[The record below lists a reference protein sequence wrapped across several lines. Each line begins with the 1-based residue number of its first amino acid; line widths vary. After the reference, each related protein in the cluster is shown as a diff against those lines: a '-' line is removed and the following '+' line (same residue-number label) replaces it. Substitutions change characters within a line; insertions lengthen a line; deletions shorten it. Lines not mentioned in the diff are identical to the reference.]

1 MYNYIFSCTT
11 ILLVRLKKSSDAL
24 KNDLFLC
31 GMKRTALITGASAGI
46 GEATARNLA
55 KAGFDLIITA
65 RRKERLDALAS
76 ELGAEHGSAVSTYML
91 DVRDRESVAAFTASL
106 GNRRIDV
113 LVNNAGLAA
122 GLSPLHEGDM
132 DDWEQM
138 IDTNIKGLLYI
149 TRGIAPLM
157 VRQGSGHIVNIGSIA
172 GREVYP
178 NGNVYC
184 ATKHAV
190 HALSEGLRRE
200 LYDKGIK
207 VTNIAPG
214 LVETEF
220 SMVRFRGDADRA
232 SKVYADMEPLTDH
245 DIAECVL
252 FCVSRPA
259 HVNIADM
266 LVLPTDQG
274 ASTLVNRKSA

>member
-1 MYNYIFSCTT
+1 ME
-11 ILLVRLKKSSDAL
+11 
-24 KNDLFLC
+24 
-31 GMKRTALITGASAGI
+31 RTALITGASAGI
-46 GEATARNLA
+46 GEATARSLA
-55 KAGFDLIITA
+55 SAGFDLILTA

-76 ELGAEHGSAVSTYML
+76 ELGVEHGITISTEVL
-91 DVRDRESVAAFTASL
+91 DVRDRESVAAFIASISD
-106 GNRRIDV
+106 RKVDV

-122 GLSPLHEGDM
+122 GFSPLHEGSI

-157 VRQGSGHIVNIGSIA
+157 VRQGSGHIINIGSIA

-178 NGNVYC
+178 SGNVYC

-190 HALSEGLRRE
+190 HALSEGLRKE
-200 LYDKGIK
+200 LFDKGIK

-220 SMVRFRGDADRA
+220 SMVRFKGDADRA
-232 SKVYADMEPLTDH
+232 STVYADMEPLTAH
-245 DIAECVL
+245 DIADCVL
-252 FCVSRPA
+252 FCLTRPA

-266 LVLPTDQG
+266 LVLPSCQG
-274 ASTLVNRKSA
+274 ASTMVKRGK

>member
-1 MYNYIFSCTT
+1 
-11 ILLVRLKKSSDAL
+11 
-24 KNDLFLC
+24 
-31 GMKRTALITGASAGI
+31 MKRTALITGASAGI
-46 GEATARNLA
+46 GEATARTLA
-55 KAGFDLIITA
+55 REGFDLILTA
-65 RRKERLDALAS
+65 RREERLAAIKKELTSSFGIKVWTHVLDA
-76 ELGAEHGSAVSTYML
+76 
-91 DVRDRESVAAFTASL
+91 RDREAVAAFTASL
-106 GNRRIDV
+106 ENRQVDI

-122 GLSPLHEGDM
+122 GLSALHEGSM

-157 VRQGSGHIVNIGSIA
+157 VKQGSGHILNIGSIA

-178 NGNVYC
+178 SGNVYC

-190 HALSEGLRRE
+190 HALSEGLRKE

-220 SMVRFRGDADRA
+220 SMVRFKGDGDRA
-232 SKVYADMEPLTDH
+232 SKVYADMEPLTAQ
-245 DIAECVL
+245 DIADCIH
-252 FCVSRPA
+252 FCVTRPA

-266 LVLPTDQG
+266 LVLAADQA
-274 ASTLVNRKSA
+274 ASTMVNRRSNT

>member
-11 ILLVRLKKSSDAL
+11 IFLVLLKKSLNPL

-31 GMKRTALITGASAGI
+31 CMKRTALITGASAGI
-46 GEATARNLA
+46 GEATARSLA

-76 ELGAEHGSAVSTYML
+76 ELGAEHGITVSTQVL
-91 DVRDRESVAAFTASL
+91 DVRDRESVAAFITS
-106 GNRRIDV
+106 ISDQKVDV

-122 GLSPLHEGDM
+122 GFSPLHEGSI

-157 VRQGSGHIVNIGSIA
+157 VQQGSGHIINIGSIA

-178 NGNVYC
+178 SGNVYC

-190 HALSEGLRRE
+190 HALSEGLRKE
-200 LYDKGIK
+200 LFDKGIK
-207 VTNIAPG
+207 VSNIAPG

-220 SMVRFRGDADRA
+220 SLVRFKGDANRA
-232 SKVYADMEPLTDH
+232 STVYADMEPLTAQ

-252 FCVSRPA
+252 FCVTRPA

-266 LVLPTDQG
+266 LVLPSCQG
-274 ASTLVNRKSA
+274 ASTMVKRGK

>member
-1 MYNYIFSCTT
+1 
-11 ILLVRLKKSSDAL
+11 
-24 KNDLFLC
+24 
-31 GMKRTALITGASAGI
+31 MKRTALITGASAGI
-46 GEATARNLA
+46 GEATARLLA
-55 KAGFDLIITA
+55 AEGFDLIITA
-65 RRKERLDALAS
+65 RRKERLDSLAQ
-76 ELGAEHGSAVSTYML
+76 ELRTQHGVAVSAHLL
-91 DVRDRESVAAFTASL
+91 DVRDREAVEAFIMAISE
-106 GNRRIDV
+106 RKVDV

-122 GLSPLHEGDM
+122 GLSPLHEGSIE
-132 DDWEQM
+132 DWEQM
-138 IDTNIKGLLYI
+138 IDTNVKGLLYI
-149 TRGIAPLM
+149 TRGIAPMM
-157 VRQGSGHIVNIGSIA
+157 VRQGSGHIINIGSIA

-220 SMVRFRGDADRA
+220 SMVRFKGDSDRA
-232 SKVYADMEPLTDH
+232 SKVYADMEPLTAQ
-245 DIAECVL
+245 DIADCIR
-252 FCVSRPA
+252 FCVTRPA

-266 LVLPTDQG
+266 LVLPTCQG
-274 ASTLVNRKSA
+274 ASTLVKRGN

>member
-1 MYNYIFSCTT
+1 M
-11 ILLVRLKKSSDAL
+11 AP
-24 KNDLFLC
+24 FLC

-46 GEATARNLA
+46 GEATARTLA
-55 KAGFDLIITA
+55 SAGIDLILTA
-65 RRKERLDALAS
+65 RRSDRLTALAL
-76 ELGAEHGSAVSTYML
+76 ELRETFGTSVETYAL
-91 DVRDRESVAAFTASL
+91 DVRNREAVASFTASQE
-106 GNRRIDV
+106 NKQIDI

-122 GLSPLHEGDM
+122 GLSALHEGNM

-157 VRQGSGHIVNIGSIA
+157 VRQGKGHILNIGSIA
-172 GREVYP
+172 GLEVYP

-190 HALSEGLRRE
+190 HALSEALRKE
-200 LYDKGIK
+200 LFDKGIK

-220 SMVRFRGDADRA
+220 SIVRFKGDGDRA
-232 SKVYADMEPLTDH
+232 SKVYADMEPLTAQ
-245 DIAECVL
+245 DIADCIL
-252 FCVSRPA
+252 FCVTRPA

-266 LVLPTDQG
+266 LVLPSDQG
-274 ASTLVNRKSA
+274 ASTMVNRRKMRK

>member
-1 MYNYIFSCTT
+1 
-11 ILLVRLKKSSDAL
+11 
-24 KNDLFLC
+24 
-31 GMKRTALITGASAGI
+31 MKRTVLITGASAGI
-46 GEATARNLA
+46 GEATARSLA
-55 KAGFDLIITA
+55 SAGFNLILTA

-76 ELGAEHGSAVSTYML
+76 ELQTECGIKVSTYAF
-91 DVRDRESVAAFTASL
+91 DVRDPKSVAAFIATISDQ
-106 GNRRIDV
+106 GVDV

-122 GLSPLHEGDM
+122 GLSPLYEGSI

-149 TRGIAPLM
+149 TRGIAPMM
-157 VRQGSGHIVNIGSIA
+157 VEQGNGHIINIGSIA
-172 GREVYP
+172 GREVYS

-200 LYDKGIK
+200 LFDKGIK

-220 SMVRFRGDADRA
+220 SMVRFKGDSDRA
-232 SKVYADMEPLTDH
+232 SNVYADMEPLTAQ
-245 DIAECVL
+245 DIAECIL
-252 FCVSRPA
+252 FCLTRPA
-259 HVNIADM
+259 HVNIADL
-266 LVLPTDQG
+266 LVLPACQG
-274 ASTLVNRKSA
+274 ASTLVKRGK

>member
-1 MYNYIFSCTT
+1 
-11 ILLVRLKKSSDAL
+11 
-24 KNDLFLC
+24 
-31 GMKRTALITGASAGI
+31 MKRTALITGASAGI
-46 GEATARNLA
+46 GEATARTLA
-55 KAGFDLIITA
+55 KKGMNLILVG
-65 RRKERLDALAS
+65 RRLERLMTIEQDLDYKYGIEVES
-76 ELGAEHGSAVSTYML
+76 HML
-91 DVRDRESVAAFTASL
+91 DVRNREAVAAFTASL
-106 GNRRIDV
+106 ENKRIDI

-122 GLSPLHEGDM
+122 GLSTLHEGNM

-157 VRQGSGHIVNIGSIA
+157 VRQGSGHILNIGSIA

-178 NGNVYC
+178 SGNVYC

-190 HALSEGLRRE
+190 HALSEALRKE
-200 LYDKGIK
+200 LFDKGIK

-220 SMVRFRGDADRA
+220 SMVRFKGDGDRA
-232 SKVYADMEPLTDH
+232 SKVYADMEPLTAQ
-245 DIAECVL
+245 DIADCIL
-252 FCVSRPA
+252 FCVTRPA

-266 LVLPTDQG
+266 MVLAADQA
-274 ASTLVNRKSA
+274 ASTMVKRGKQER

>member
-1 MYNYIFSCTT
+1 
-11 ILLVRLKKSSDAL
+11 
-24 KNDLFLC
+24 
-31 GMKRTALITGASAGI
+31 MKRTALITGASAGI
-46 GEATARNLA
+46 GEATSRTLARE
-55 KAGFDLIITA
+55 GFDLILTA
-65 RRKERLDALAS
+65 RREERLEALKK
-76 ELGAEHGSAVSTYML
+76 ELTSSFGIKVRTHVL
-91 DVRDRESVAAFTASL
+91 DVRDREVVAAFTASL
-106 GNRRIDV
+106 ENTQVDI

-122 GLSPLHEGDM
+122 GLSALHEGSAE
-132 DDWEQM
+132 DWEQM

-157 VRQGSGHIVNIGSIA
+157 VKQGSGHILNIGSIA

-178 NGNVYC
+178 SGNVYC

-190 HALSEGLRRE
+190 HALSEGLRKE

-220 SMVRFRGDADRA
+220 SMVRFKGDGDRA
-232 SKVYADMEPLTDH
+232 SKVYADMEPLTAQ
-245 DIAECVL
+245 DIADCIL
-252 FCVSRPA
+252 FCVTRPA

-266 LVLPTDQG
+266 LVLAADQA
-274 ASTLVNRKSA
+274 ASTMVNRRGIT

>member
-1 MYNYIFSCTT
+1 M
-11 ILLVRLKKSSDAL
+11 KK
-24 KNDLFLC
+24 
-31 GMKRTALITGASAGI
+31 TALITGASAGI
-46 GEATARNLA
+46 GEATARMLANEGYNLI
-55 KAGFDLIITA
+55 LTA
-65 RRKERLDALAS
+65 RRKERLEALRD
-76 ELGAEHGSAVSTYML
+76 ELGAAYGIEVGIHAFDICDREAVAQFVSTIEEL
-91 DVRDRESVAAFTASL
+91 P
-106 GNRRIDV
+106 IDV

-122 GLSPLHEGDM
+122 GLSPLHEGNI

-157 VRQGSGHIVNIGSIA
+157 VAQGFGHILNIGSIA

-178 NGNVYC
+178 QGNVYC

-190 HALSEGLRRE
+190 HALSEGLRKE

-220 SMVRFRGDADRA
+220 SMVRFKGDSERA
-232 SKVYADMEPLTDH
+232 GKVYADMEPLTPH
-245 DIAECVL
+245 DIADCIL
-252 FCVSRPA
+252 FCITRPA

-266 LVLPTDQG
+266 LVLPSQQA
-274 ASTLVNRKSA
+274 ASTMVHRKPMG

>member
-1 MYNYIFSCTT
+1 
-11 ILLVRLKKSSDAL
+11 
-24 KNDLFLC
+24 
-31 GMKRTALITGASAGI
+31 MKRTALITGASAGI
-46 GEATARNLA
+46 GEATARTLA
-55 KAGFDLIITA
+55 GEGFDLILTA
-65 RRKERLDALAS
+65 RREERLAALEK
-76 ELGAEHGSAVSTYML
+76 ELTSSFGIKVESNSL
-91 DVRDRESVAAFTASL
+91 DVRDREAVAAFTASL
-106 GNRRIDV
+106 ENRQVDI

-122 GLSPLHEGDM
+122 GLSALHEGSM

-157 VRQGSGHIVNIGSIA
+157 VRQGIGHILNIGSIA

-178 NGNVYC
+178 SGNVYC

-190 HALSEGLRRE
+190 HALSEGLRKE

-220 SMVRFRGDADRA
+220 SMVRFKGDGDRA
-232 SKVYADMEPLTDH
+232 AKVYADMEPLTAQ
-245 DIAECVL
+245 DIADCIL
-252 FCVSRPA
+252 FCVTRPA

-266 LVLPTDQG
+266 LVLASDQA
-274 ASTLVNRKSA
+274 ASTMVNRRNAQ

>member
-1 MYNYIFSCTT
+1 MPTT
-11 ILLVRLKKSSDAL
+11 
-24 KNDLFLC
+24 NPFLC
-31 GMKRTALITGASAGI
+31 AMKKTALITGASAGI
-46 GEATARNLA
+46 GEATARMLAREGYNLI
-55 KAGFDLIITA
+55 LTA
-65 RRKERLDALAS
+65 RRKERLEALRI
-76 ELGAEHGSAVSTYML
+76 ELGAAYGIEVGIHAFDICDREAVAQFVSTL
-91 DVRDRESVAAFTASL
+91 EEL
-106 GNRRIDV
+106 PIDV

-122 GLSPLHEGDM
+122 GLSPLHEGNI

-157 VRQGSGHIVNIGSIA
+157 VAQGFGHILNIGSIA

-178 NGNVYC
+178 QGNVYC

-190 HALSEGLRRE
+190 HALSEGLRKE

-220 SMVRFRGDADRA
+220 SMVRFKGDSERA
-232 SKVYADMEPLTDH
+232 TKVYADMEPLTPH
-245 DIAECVL
+245 DIADCIL
-252 FCVSRPA
+252 FCITRPA

-266 LVLPTDQG
+266 LVLPSQQA
-274 ASTLVNRKSA
+274 ASTMVHRKPMG

>member
-1 MYNYIFSCTT
+1 
-11 ILLVRLKKSSDAL
+11 
-24 KNDLFLC
+24 
-31 GMKRTALITGASAGI
+31 MKRTALITGASAGI
-46 GEATARNLA
+46 GEATARSLA
-55 KAGFDLIITA
+55 KAGFDLILTA
-65 RRKERLDALAS
+65 RRKERLDVLAA
-76 ELGAEHGSAVSTYML
+76 ELEAEHGIAVSAHAL
-91 DVRDRESVAAFTASL
+91 DVRDREAVTAFITSISDRKVDML
-106 GNRRIDV
+106 I
-113 LVNNAGLAA
+113 NNAGLAA
-122 GLSPLHEGDM
+122 GFSPLHEGGI

-149 TRGIAPLM
+149 TRGIAPMM
-157 VRQGSGHIVNIGSIA
+157 VRQGSGHIINIGSIA

-178 NGNVYC
+178 SGNVYC

-190 HALSEGLRRE
+190 HALSEGLRKE

-220 SMVRFRGDADRA
+220 SMVRFKGDVHRA
-232 SKVYADMEPLTDH
+232 STVYADMEPLTAQ

-252 FCVSRPA
+252 FCVTRPA

-266 LVLPTDQG
+266 LVLAADQA
-274 ASTLVNRKSA
+274 ASTMIHRKKL

>member
-1 MYNYIFSCTT
+1 
-11 ILLVRLKKSSDAL
+11 
-24 KNDLFLC
+24 
-31 GMKRTALITGASAGI
+31 MKRKALITGASAGI
-46 GEATARNLA
+46 GEATSRTLARE
-55 KAGFDLIITA
+55 GFDLILTA
-65 RRKERLDALAS
+65 RREERLEALEK
-76 ELGAEHGSAVSTYML
+76 ELTSSFGIKVRTHVL
-91 DVRDRESVAAFTASL
+91 DVRDREAVAAFTASL
-106 GNRRIDV
+106 ENRRIDI

-122 GLSPLHEGDM
+122 GLSALHEGSA

-157 VRQGSGHIVNIGSIA
+157 VKQGSGHIINIGSIA

-178 NGNVYC
+178 SGNVYC

-190 HALSEGLRRE
+190 HALSEGLRKE

-220 SMVRFRGDADRA
+220 SMVRFKGDGNLA
-232 SKVYADMEPLTDH
+232 SKVYADMEPLTAQ
-245 DIAECVL
+245 DIADCIL
-252 FCVSRPA
+252 FCVTRPA

-266 LVLPTDQG
+266 LVLAADQA
-274 ASTLVNRKSA
+274 ASTMVNRRGIT

>member
-1 MYNYIFSCTT
+1 MYNYIFSCET
-11 ILLVRLKKSSDAL
+11 ISLVYSKKSSTPDT
-24 KNDLFLC
+24 NVLFLC
-31 GMKRTALITGASAGI
+31 AMERTALITGASAGI
-46 GEATARNLA
+46 GEATARCLAATGLNLI
-55 KAGFDLIITA
+55 LTA
-65 RRKERLDALAS
+65 RRLERLTALAQ
-76 ELGAEHGSAVSTYML
+76 ELTSSFGITVATYAL
-91 DVRDRESVAAFTASL
+91 DVCNREAVASFTESL
-106 GNRRIDV
+106 KTTRVDI

-122 GLSPLHEGDM
+122 GLASLDEGSI

-157 VRQGSGHIVNIGSIA
+157 VRQGSGHIINIGSIA

-190 HALSEGLRRE
+190 HALSEGLRME
-200 LYDKGIK
+200 LFDKGIK
-207 VTNIAPG
+207 VMNIAPG

-220 SMVRFRGDADRA
+220 SMVRFKGDADRA
-232 SKVYADMEPLTDH
+232 TKVYADMEPLTAR
-245 DIAECVL
+245 DIADCIL
-252 FCVSRPA
+252 FCVTRPA

-266 LVLPTDQG
+266 LVLPSDQG
-274 ASTLVNRKSA
+274 ASTMVKRGK